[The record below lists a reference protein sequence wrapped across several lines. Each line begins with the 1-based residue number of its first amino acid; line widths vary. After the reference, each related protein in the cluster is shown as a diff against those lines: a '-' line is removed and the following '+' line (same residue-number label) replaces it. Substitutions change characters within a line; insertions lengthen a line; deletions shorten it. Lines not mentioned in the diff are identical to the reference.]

1 MCEPDPARTEDRWR
15 LRVGYDGRPFLGWQ
29 RQAGGPTVQEA
40 LDTALAVLL
49 RHPVACTGAGRTD
62 SGVHARGQV
71 AHFKSDAVGDPA
83 KLVKGLN
90 ALLPRGLAVRDLE
103 PAPDGFSARYSA
115 LWREY
120 CYRLRDS
127 RDPLDPPNVWH
138 PRRGLDRKTV
148 AETLSWFEGRRDF
161 DAFSIPREDGRHTF
175 CTLSMARAVEVPGG
189 MDLWIRGDRFLHRM
203 VRSVVGFCLDV
214 SEGRMGKGEFDRLM
228 SKEQVGPRFWAP
240 PDGLT
245 LERVGYRDW
254 TEPPDRGQPDA
265 RGSRDLAPPATRE
278 AMFQSTSVGTISDG
292 ETRGS

>member
-1 MCEPDPARTEDRWR
+1 MCEPDPKRTEDRWR

-29 RQAGGPTVQEA
+29 RQDQGPTVQEA

-49 RHPVACTGAGRTD
+49 RHPVVCTGAGRTD

-71 AHFKSDAVGDPA
+71 AHFRSDSVQDPA

-103 PAPDGFSARYSA
+103 KAPDGFCARYSA

-120 CYRLRDS
+120 CYRIRDS
-127 RDPLDPPNVWH
+127 RDPLDPPNVWR
-138 PRRGLDRKTV
+138 PRRSLDRKSV
-148 AETLSWFEGRRDF
+148 AETLAWFEGRRDF
-161 DAFSIPREDGRHTF
+161 EAFSIPRGDGRHTF

-203 VRSVVGFCLDV
+203 VRSLVGFCLDV
-214 SEGRMGKGEFDRLM
+214 SEGRMGRAEFDRLM
-228 SKEQVGPRFWAP
+228 SKEPVGPRFWAP

-245 LERVGYRDW
+245 LERVGYPDW
-254 TEPPDRGQPDA
+254 TEPADRGQPDA
-265 RGSRDLAPPATRE
+265 PGSRDLEPPTTRK
-278 AMFQSTSVGTISDG
+278 AAFPAVSTGTASSPG
-292 ETRGS
+292 TRGS